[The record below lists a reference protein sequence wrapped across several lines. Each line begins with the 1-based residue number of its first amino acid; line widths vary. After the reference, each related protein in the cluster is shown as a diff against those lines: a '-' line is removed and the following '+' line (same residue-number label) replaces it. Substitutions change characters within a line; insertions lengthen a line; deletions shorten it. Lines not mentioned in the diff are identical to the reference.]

1 MKWDLCLT
9 TCQELLLFS
18 FSRFVWFFDV
28 KKKFKRPKVSVKY
41 RKYRYYHLSLSDLC
55 CFLSDSG
62 RPCGKTCCLQ
72 MYADHFINQF
82 IFTFLVIFGV
92 ACTLRRIF
100 EEKAW

>member
-1 MKWDLCLT
+1 
-9 TCQELLLFS
+9 
-18 FSRFVWFFDV
+18 
-28 KKKFKRPKVSVKY
+28 
-41 RKYRYYHLSLSDLC
+41 
-55 CFLSDSG
+55 
-62 RPCGKTCCLQ
+62 